1 MSEHSGSWQEG
12 FNDGYAWYTDAKEIG
27 PLEQADGFGIPN
39 EPYRSD
45 DEEYNA
51 GVADGIAE
59 ARAQS

>member
-12 FNDGYAWYTDAKEIG
+12 FDDGYAWCRDAKQMG
-27 PLEQADGFGIPN
+27 PLEKGAGFGASN
-39 EPYRSD
+39 KPYRSD

>member
-12 FNDGYAWYTDAKEIG
+12 FDDGYAWYIDAKEMG
-27 PLEQADGFGIPN
+27 PLEQAAGFGTPN
-39 EPYRSD
+39 KPCRSD

-59 ARAQS
+59 ATAQS